1 MTMCATKAF
10 DDATALAT
18 VEWMR
23 KWDFDPIKDVDYVA
37 LKLSLTRDQ
46 AVGLIRRGL
55 AAERLQR
62 MMERANEH

>member
-1 MTMCATKAF
+1 MTIKATKPF

-23 KWDFDPIKDVDYVA
+23 RCDYCPVKDVDYVA
-37 LKLSLTRDQ
+37 LKMSLTRDQ

-55 AAERLQR
+55 AAERLKR
-62 MMERANEH
+62 MMERAA